1 MRPYAFS
8 TIAFLLVLALF
19 LPAPPAQAAPL
30 APSHPQL
37 SASFLFLGELT
48 VFVPG
53 LELETTWP
61 LPLLGLYPSASLLYA
76 TSGRWGLT
84 LGLSRFLSPA
94 LRLAAG
100 LALQLDLLEGFLP
113 QLLLKARW
121 RFPLGRGSAWFF
133 NELGVQVPL
142 RKGFWQLRYGTGLVL
157 GLRF

>member
-1 MRPYAFS
+1 MRLNAFCA
-8 TIAFLLVLALF
+8 IAFLLALVF
-19 LPAPPAQAAPL
+19 VLPALPAQAAPL

-53 LELETTWP
+53 LELEATW
-61 LPLLGLYPSASLLYA
+61 PLLGLYPSASLLYA

-94 LRLAAG
+94 LQLAAG

-142 RKGFWQLRYGTGLVL
+142 GKGFWQLRYGAGLTL
-157 GLRF
+157 ILRF